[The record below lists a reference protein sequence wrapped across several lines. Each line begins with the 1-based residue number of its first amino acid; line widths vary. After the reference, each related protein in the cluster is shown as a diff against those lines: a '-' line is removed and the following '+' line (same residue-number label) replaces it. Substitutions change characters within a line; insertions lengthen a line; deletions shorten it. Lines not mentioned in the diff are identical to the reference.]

1 VVNLKF
7 PAFEN
12 NFGTFIKS
20 FLHILNMTKKNTKTI
35 GIKLPTSIDFANI
48 CKFIRRTLGV
58 TQETMARELNT
69 TVRTYQ
75 SWEYG
80 DSRPS
85 DESAFKLALLYN
97 YAISLS
103 ASNTEQPEQERNKEQ
118 TESLIY

>member
-1 VVNLKF
+1 MVNINF

-12 NFGTFIKS
+12 NFGTFIEPFS
-20 FLHILNMTKKNTKTI
+20 HILNMTKKNTKTI
-35 GIKLPTSIDFANI
+35 GIKLPTSIDFASI
-48 CKFIRRTLGV
+48 CKFIRHTLGV

-80 DSRPS
+80 DFRPS

-97 YAISLS
+97 YALSLS
-103 ASNTEQPEQERNKEQ
+103 ASNTKESEQERNEQQ
-118 TESLIY
+118 TESLTY